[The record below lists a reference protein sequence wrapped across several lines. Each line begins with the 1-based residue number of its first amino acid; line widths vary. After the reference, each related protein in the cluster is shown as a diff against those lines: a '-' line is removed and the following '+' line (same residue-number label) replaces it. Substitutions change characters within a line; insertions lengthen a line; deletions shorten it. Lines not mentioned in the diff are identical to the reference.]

1 MKSIGISMLCLWVFC
16 SSHNP
21 RKAQAGMSKLET
33 SLHRAQRTGTLD
45 ILLRQLCSREP
56 PVQVCPLQQRVEIIR
71 VNLEHGGEVLDRG
84 SQLPQFRIDLASEQI
99 RLLLIGDPAEDPVWF
114 QRPLQ
119 SLERGPPLS

>member
-1 MKSIGISMLCLWVFC
+1 MRYANFAAPQAGSIQYSGRTFLKSISISMLCLWVFC

-45 ILLRQLCSREP
+45 TLLRQLCSREP

-71 VNLEHGGEVLDRG
+71 VNLEHGGEILDRG
-84 SQLPQFRIDLASEQI
+84 SQLP
-99 RLLLIGDPAEDPVWF
+99 
-114 QRPLQ
+114 
-119 SLERGPPLS
+119 